1 MLTSDVLA
9 RSPLL
14 ANLPPESLSHLAS
27 AARRRSYR
35 RGEVI
40 FHQGDP
46 GDSLHFL
53 TDGRVKVVLDA
64 ETGEEAVIAIL
75 GPGDCFGEL
84 ALIDGEPRSATVE
97 TLEAVQTMSLSR
109 ADFMAFIRSNPQAAE
124 RMLVALASM
133 VRRADESMAD
143 LVFLDLEGRLVKK
156 LLELADAHGR
166 DVDGAIEIELPMTQE
181 DLAAMIGATR
191 ASVNKLLGWYEDR
204 GAIQRRGRR
213 IAIFDPARL
222 RKRIT

>member
-1 MLTSDVLA
+1 MYPTEVFT

-14 ANLPPESLSHLAS
+14 ANLPPDALARLAG
-27 AARRRSYR
+27 AARRRTYR

-53 TDGRVKVVLDA
+53 IEGRVKVVLDA

-97 TLEAVQTMSLSR
+97 TLESVQTVSLAR
-109 ADFMAFIRSNPQAAE
+109 ADFMRFIRDNPQAAE
-124 RMLVALASM
+124 RMMVTLAGM
-133 VRRADESMAD
+133 VRKADESMAD

-166 DVDGAIEIELPMTQE
+166 PVDGAVEIELPMTQE

-191 ASVNKLLGWYEDR
+191 ASVNKLLGWYEDQ

-213 IAIFDPARL
+213 IAIFDQERL
-222 RKRIT
+222 RRRIN

>member
-1 MLTSDVLA
+1 M
-9 RSPLL
+9 SPLYL
-14 ANLPPESLSHLAS
+14 ERA
-27 AARRRSYR
+27 
-35 RGEVI
+35 G
-40 FHQGDP
+40 Q
-46 GDSLHFL
+46 
-53 TDGRVKVVLDA
+53 
-64 ETGEEAVIAIL
+64 
-75 GPGDCFGEL
+75 
-84 ALIDGEPRSATVE
+84 TVE
-97 TLEAVQTMSLSR
+97 TLEAEQTMSLSR
-109 ADFMAFIRSNPQAAE
+109 ADFMAFIRANPQAAE

-166 DVDGAIEIELPMTQE
+166 DVDGATEIELPMTQE

-213 IAIFDPARL
+213 IAIFDPDRL
-222 RKRIT
+222 RRRIN